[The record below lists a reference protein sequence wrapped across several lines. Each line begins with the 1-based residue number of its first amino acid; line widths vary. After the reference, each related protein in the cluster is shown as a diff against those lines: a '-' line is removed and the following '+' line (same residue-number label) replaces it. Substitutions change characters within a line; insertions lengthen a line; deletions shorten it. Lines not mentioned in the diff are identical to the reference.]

1 MNKFVSENGGI
12 LAVLAVCGIIGTA
25 YIEWRIS
32 VNVIESVN
40 AQGAITPDQLEVVT
54 TKLEA
59 IKDDVAKLEGN
70 DSRLEG
76 KIDQVIGIL
85 LED

>member
-12 LAVLAVCGIIGTA
+12 LAVLAVCAVIGGA
-25 YIEWRIS
+25 YIEWRID
-32 VNVIESVN
+32 VNVTSKVN
-40 AQGAITPDQLEVVT
+40 AQGAITPDQLALVSS
-54 TKLEA
+54 
-59 IKDDVAKLEGN
+59 KLEGIKEDVSKLEGDN
-70 DSRLEG
+70 DRLED

>member
-1 MNKFVSENGGI
+1 MSDFVSKNGGI
-12 LAVLAVCGIIGTA
+12 LAVLAACAVFGAG

-32 VNVIESVN
+32 VNVTEQVN
-40 AQGAITPDQLEVVT
+40 AQGAITPDQLAVVT
-54 TKLEA
+54 TKLSA
-59 IKDDVAKLEGN
+59 IKEDVAKLEGN

-76 KIDQVIGIL
+76 KIDQVINIL